1 MERQALQWDK
11 QADVTNYGCSNLL
24 LKQMQNEINQKQ
36 ELVFLN
42 CVIQQ
47 DVQCKSVLKMNQVSD
62 AVTKI
67 VNFIRAGALNH
78 RQFVALL

>member
-42 CVIQQ
+42 CIIQQ

-62 AVTKI
+62 AVTTI

>member
-42 CVIQQ
+42 CIIQQ
-47 DVQCKSVLKMNQVSD
+47 DVQCKSALKMNQVSD

>member
-1 MERQALQWDK
+1 MERLALQWDK
-11 QADVTNYGCSNLL
+11 QADVTNCSNLL
-24 LKQMQNEINQKQ
+24 LKQMQNEIKQKQ

-42 CVIQQ
+42 CIIQQ
-47 DVQCKSVLKMNQVSD
+47 DVQCKSALKMNQVSD

-67 VNFIRAGALNH
+67 VNSIRAGALNR